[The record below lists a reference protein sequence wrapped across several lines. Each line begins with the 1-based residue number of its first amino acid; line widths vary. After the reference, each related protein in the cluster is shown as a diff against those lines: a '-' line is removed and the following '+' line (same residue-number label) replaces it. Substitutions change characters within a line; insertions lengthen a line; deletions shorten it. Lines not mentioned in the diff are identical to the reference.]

1 MLIPLI
7 NRVADEPDP
16 TSRVKELIKALRIA
30 IPSVTFEQDAFLT
43 ELDDKAAFIAICR
56 WYSMG
61 WRLEDEEQAMDGSE
75 PMWRYRR

>member
-30 IPSVTFEQDAFLT
+30 IPNVTFEQDAFLT
-43 ELDDKAAFIAICR
+43 ELDDKAAFIASAIVSGGHVHDM
-56 WYSMG
+56 SMVFHG
-61 WRLEDEEQAMDGSE
+61 VASGG
-75 PMWRYRR
+75 

>member
-30 IPSVTFEQDAFLT
+30 IPNVTFEQDAFLT
-43 ELDDKAAFIAICR
+43 ELDDKSAFIASAIVSGGHVHDM
-56 WYSMG
+56 SMVFHG
-61 WRLEDEEQAMDGSE
+61 VASGG
-75 PMWRYRR
+75 

>member
-30 IPSVTFEQDAFLT
+30 IPDVTFEQDAFLT
-43 ELDDKAAFIAICR
+43 ELDDKAAFIASAIVSGGHVHDM
-56 WYSMG
+56 SMVFHG
-61 WRLEDEEQAMDGSE
+61 VASGG
-75 PMWRYRR
+75 

>member
-16 TSRVKELIKALRIA
+16 VSRVKELIKALRLA

-43 ELDDKAAFIAICR
+43 ELDDKAAFLAAAIV
-56 WYSMG
+56 SGGHVHLMTVVFEG
-61 WRLEDEEQAMDGSE
+61 VGGSGD
-75 PMWRYRR
+75 

>member
-30 IPSVTFEQDAFLT
+30 IPNVTFEQDAFLT
-43 ELDDKAAFIAICR
+43 ELDDKSAFIASAIVSGGHVHDM
-56 WYSMG
+56 SMVFQG
-61 WRLEDEEQAMDGSE
+61 VASGG
-75 PMWRYRR
+75 

>member
-43 ELDDKAAFIAICR
+43 ELDDKAAFIASAIVSGGHVHDM
-56 WYSMG
+56 SMVFHG
-61 WRLEDEEQAMDGSE
+61 VASGG
-75 PMWRYRR
+75 